1 MSHSGLLS
9 LLLRVPLSTARRFP
23 WVLRRDDPWP
33 ECSKREDS
41 GTFANWSWRWVW
53 GSAYSTWRRIWSGYW
68 LRICSWGP
76 ADLGRKVCPRSSSRP
91 SARRRAWG
99 DSKIARTR
107 GRGPSLRWST
117 WSIRRWRCPTIR
129 LGPAS
134 TSARCESRR
143 RCAARFRSRSGWLN
157 G

>member
-9 LLLRVPLSTARRFP
+9 LLLRVPPLIASRFP

-41 GTFANWSWRWVW
+41 DTFANWSWRWVW
-53 GSAYSTWRRIWSGYW
+53 GSAYSTWRRIWSGYL

-99 DSKIARTR
+99 DWVELEAARTAALND
-107 GRGPSLRWST
+107 SSKNENSF
-117 WSIRRWRCPTIR
+117 SINYESKKKDRNQSR
-129 LGPAS
+129 LKEIDQFKS
-134 TSARCESRR
+134 
-143 RCAARFRSRSGWLN
+143 
-157 G
+157 